1 MPARKTDGARLARYA
16 AEHARL
22 AAQLAGIGFIW
33 PGTIQRRV
41 LRCGKAGCA
50 CRTDPKARHG
60 PYPYWT
66 SKKAQKTVSRLLSAE
81 EAAVY
86 EEWIENRR
94 ALERIVKQMKRLS
107 RKAAKPA
114 LRLQGQRQDATA
126 TGA

>member
-1 MPARKTDGARLARYA
+1 MPARKTDGARLAGYA

-22 AAQLAGIGFIW
+22 AAQLAWIGFIW
-33 PGTIQRRV
+33 PGTIQRRM
-41 LRCGKAGCA
+41 LTCGKAGCA
-50 CRTDPKARHG
+50 CHTDPRARHG

-114 LRLQGQRQDATA
+114 LRLQGRTQDATA